1 MQNLYQQY
9 LVSGP
14 AEYVKELFKN
24 MSYDLIDGA
33 GRKEK
38 MRKAIVYASVHH
50 RNTEKYFSVF
60 L

>member
-33 GRKEK
+33 GRKENK
-38 MRKAIVYASVHH
+38 
-50 RNTEKYFSVF
+50 
-60 L
+60 